1 MTTTTTTK
9 DVEVLN
15 HLLRGEISAVETY
28 DQAIGRFPAPEQRT
42 VANVLTRIRDEHQ
55 QTVGTLKS
63 RVSAHGGTPADGAG
77 VWGVFANAVAGAA
90 KLIGPQTALAAL
102 KQGEL
107 HGTEGYEKAVANQ
120 EVTPET
126 RFLIRNDLLPRC
138 REHLASL
145 EGILA
150 RLEAQS

>member
-1 MTTTTTTK
+1 MQTTMTTK
-9 DVEVLN
+9 DADVLN
-15 HLLRGEISAVETY
+15 HLLRGEISATETY
-28 DQAIGRFPAPEQRT
+28 EQAIGKFTDPADRT
-42 VANVLTRIRDEHQ
+42 VANAITRLRDEHQ
-55 QTVGTLKS
+55 RSVDTLRS

-107 HGTEGYEKAVANQ
+107 HGIDDYEKAVANQ

-126 RFLIRNDLLPRC
+126 RFLIRNELLPRC
-138 REHLASL
+138 REHVANLD
-145 EGILA
+145 GILDQ
-150 RLEAQS
+150 LEEKK